1 MTPFA
6 PLRPLLDTPE
16 RVEAAM
22 PTDHGRAAV
31 AITLRVQEDR
41 PELLL
46 MRRAEC
52 EDDPWSGQVS
62 LPGGHAEEGDRDLV
76 ATAIRE
82 TREELGIELDRDGGL
97 LGALEPIQARARGG
111 LLDTTIAP
119 FVFASEDDQSAT
131 LGLEAVV
138 AFWLPL
144 QPLLQGEL
152 NGRFAYRGGDVVR
165 LLPCWRFE
173 GHTVWGLTHR
183 IVSDF
188 LERAGDMLAGM

>member
-6 PLRPLLDTPE
+6 PLRQLLDTPE
-16 RVEAAM
+16 RAEAAM
-22 PTDHGRAAV
+22 PQNHDRAAV
-31 AITLRVQEDR
+31 AITLRVDQDR

-46 MRRAEC
+46 MRRAER
-52 EDDPWSGQVS
+52 EGDPWSGQVS
-62 LPGGHAEEGDRDLV
+62 LPGGHAEEDDLDLV

-82 TREELGIELDRDGGL
+82 TREEIGIDLDRDGL

-111 LLDTTIAP
+111 LMDTTIAP
-119 FVFASEDDQSAT
+119 FVFGSPGDQNAS
-131 LGLEAVV
+131 LGPEAVE

-144 QPLLQGEL
+144 GLVIQGEL
-152 NGRFAYRGGDVVR
+152 NERFTYRGGDVVR

-188 LERAGDMLAGM
+188 LERAGDVVAGM

>member
-22 PTDHGRAAV
+22 PQSHGRAAV
-31 AITLRVQEDR
+31 AITLRVDQDR

-46 MRRAEC
+46 MRRAER

-62 LPGGHAEEGDRDLV
+62 LPGGHAEEGDLDLV

-111 LLDTTIAP
+111 LMDTTIAP
-119 FVFASEDDQSAT
+119 FVFASEDEQGAT
-131 LGLEAVV
+131 LGPEAVE

-144 QPLLQGEL
+144 QPVLQGEL
-152 NGRFAYRGGDVVR
+152 NGRFTYRGGDVVR

>member
-1 MTPFA
+1 
-6 PLRPLLDTPE
+6 
-16 RVEAAM
+16 M
-22 PTDHGRAAV
+22 PKSHGRAAV
-31 AITLRVQEDR
+31 AITLRIHRNR

-46 MRRAEC
+46 MRRAER
-52 EDDPWSGQVS
+52 EGDPWSGQVS

-82 TREELGIELDRDGGL
+82 TREEVGIELDRESGL

-111 LLDTTIAP
+111 LMDTTIAP
-119 FVFASEDDQSAT
+119 FVFGSSGECSPT
-131 LGLEAVV
+131 LGPEAVEV
-138 AFWLPL
+138 FWLPL
-144 QPLLQGEL
+144 DLVLEGKL
-152 NGRFAYRGGDVVR
+152 NERFAYRGGDMVR

-188 LERAGDMLAGM
+188 LERAGDVVAGI